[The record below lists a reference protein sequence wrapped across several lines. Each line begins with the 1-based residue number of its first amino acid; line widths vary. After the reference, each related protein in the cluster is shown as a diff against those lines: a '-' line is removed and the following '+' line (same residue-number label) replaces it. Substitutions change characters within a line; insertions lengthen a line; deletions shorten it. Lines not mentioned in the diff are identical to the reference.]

1 MVKEKVKV
9 LKDLSMAVN
18 ESFLSCLANRR
29 LNFKEIGNAKKQRR
43 KEGFIAH

>member
-18 ESFLSCLANRR
+18 ESSLSCLANRR

-43 KEGFIAH
+43 KGAKKAS